1 MRSWL
6 TVSAVLVATFVV
18 VVVGAHLAVGSVAD
32 RVFRDIDAL
41 PSHAVAIVPGAGLR
55 PDGSP
60 HDILSERLRCAERL
74 FESGR
79 VTHILVSGDGGSHDH
94 DEANAMRRWLVAR
107 GVPEA
112 SVQMD
117 YAGFRTRDTMERAA
131 RIFGVR
137 DAVICTQGLHANRSV
152 YLALD
157 AGIDA
162 DVLVARGDDWFTF
175 GARLRERAATVVA
188 VFDALVGTEP
198 RFLGPRIPIGSVALT
213 PR

>member
-1 MRSWL
+1 M
-6 TVSAVLVATFVV
+6 AVLAAALVV
-18 VVVGAHLAVGSVAD
+18 VVAAAHLAVGSVAD
-32 RVFRDIDAL
+32 RVHVDVATL
-41 PSHAVAIVPGAGLR
+41 PAHTVAIVPGAGLR

-60 HDILSERLRCAERL
+60 HGLLTERLVCAERL
-74 FESGR
+74 FAAGR
-79 VTHILVSGDGGSHDH
+79 VRHILVSGDGGSHDH

-117 YAGFRTRDTMERAA
+117 YAGFRTRDTMQRAV
-131 RIFGVR
+131 RVFEVR

-162 DVLVARGDDWFTF
+162 DVLVANGDAWLTF
-175 GARLRERAATVVA
+175 GAHLREHVATVMA
-188 VFDALVGTEP
+188 VFDVLVGTEP
-198 RFLGPRIPIGSVALT
+198 RFLGPRIPLGSAALT